1 MTSVT
6 AWNSIEGLP
15 KQFVKSLRVLFDI
28 LDEQRCGYV
37 RFVDI
42 ESRWHEEGV
51 KGLPSGVI
59 EALRK
64 VTPHNGYLSFDRFV
78 AGLKLAML
86 TSRNPRT
93 HDHQQKH
100 ESHTHNKHVKVDP
113 SRQGVLNDGQH
124 INEKEN
130 RTEHGTRRTSQ
141 PRSDAPQPPKR
152 SSHRALHQNRYH
164 TINTAAVKPNNV
176 LNALHDRSNVRKEIL
191 DHPEKYHSREKL
203 SSYSSH
209 HDVPISPISKS
220 SVDSLKDN
228 HNTNGSNPP
237 QVPPRDKNNKRIIT
251 ELKNWQ
257 RRIKEPG
264 QPSVAKK
271 EHFHQANSDSHLLA
285 QSSHSSAGGVY
296 VNIEQVARVSHSNES
311 DPKVQNASSLPQ
323 KSGATVRRQNSAR
336 RHTLSSG
343 VDYSMIKRLRQLE
356 KEKEVLM
363 QGLGI
368 VEQAR
373 EWYQKQVQSIDE
385 KQKYVGKAT
394 YNDNNLESHQ
404 ERMNFQQARVSEVN
418 QQLKTLIESS
428 EKGFPLHMN
437 LAVRSTNSTMNPE
450 ETVRMLKGQNRQ
462 LTKEV
467 GQKGDMISKLEQEKA
482 TLVRDLFEARSQ
494 NKPTNYDDT
503 TFM

>member
-51 KGLPSGVI
+51 QGLPSGVI

-64 VTPHNGYLSFDRFV
+64 VTPQNGYLSFDRFV

-86 TSRNPRT
+86 TSRNPRI
-93 HDHQQKH
+93 HDHHQRH
-100 ESHTHNKHVKVDP
+100 EYRTHN
-113 SRQGVLNDGQH
+113 NH
-124 INEKEN
+124 INGDVQNIQEKEN
-130 RTEHGTRRTSQ
+130 RTENVIRRTNQ
-141 PRSDAPQPPKR
+141 PRNDAPQPPKR
-152 SSHRALHQNRYH
+152 SSHSALPQNRYN

-176 LNALHDRSNVRKEIL
+176 LNALHDRSNVRKEST
-191 DHPEKYHSREKL
+191 DHSEKYHTREKV

-209 HDVPISPISKS
+209 HDVPVSPISKS
-220 SVDSLKDN
+220 SVDSVKDN
-228 HNTNGSNPP
+228 HITNSVNPNPP
-237 QVPPRDKNNKRIIT
+237 QVPPRDKSKRIIS

-257 RRIKEPG
+257 RRINEPG
-264 QPSVAKK
+264 HPTVVKK
-271 EHFHQANSDSHLLA
+271 EHFQQAKSDSHLLA
-285 QSSHSSAGGVY
+285 QNTQPTAAGVY
-296 VNIEQVARVSHSNES
+296 ANIEQVGRVSQSNDS
-311 DPKVQNASSLPQ
+311 DPKSQSSSLPQ
-323 KSGATVRRQNSAR
+323 KSGVTVRRQNSAR

-356 KEKEVLM
+356 KEKEMLM
-363 QGLGI
+363 QGLAI

-373 EWYQKQVQSIDE
+373 EWYQKQVQTIDE

-394 YNDNNLESHQ
+394 YNDNNLEANQ

-437 LAVRSTNSTMNPE
+437 LAVRPSNNTMYPE
-450 ETVRMLKGQNRQ
+450 ETIKMLKDQNRQ
-462 LTKEV
+462 LTQEV
-467 GQKGDMISKLEQEKA
+467 GQKGDMISKLEKEKA

>member
-28 LDEQRCGYV
+28 LDEQRCGFV

-51 KGLPSGVI
+51 QGLPSGVI

-64 VTPHNGYLSFDRFV
+64 VTPQNGYLSFDRFV

-86 TSRNPRT
+86 TSRNPNTNDNQQR
-93 HDHQQKH
+93 HEHRAHRNDQRQSDSDSHQ
-100 ESHTHNKHVKVDP
+100 
-113 SRQGVLNDGQH
+113 
-124 INEKEN
+124 EKEN
-130 RTEHGTRRTSQ
+130 RTEHVHRRTNQ
-141 PRSDAPQPPKR
+141 PRCDAPQPPKR
-152 SSHRALHQNRYH
+152 SSHSALHQNRYH
-164 TINTAAVKPNNV
+164 TINTATVKPNNV
-176 LNALHDRSNVRKEIL
+176 LNALHDRSNVRKESTS
-191 DHPEKYHSREKL
+191 HPEKYQSREKL

-209 HDVPISPISKS
+209 HDVPVSPISKLS
-220 SVDSLKDN
+220 IDSAKDSHSTNSV
-228 HNTNGSNPP
+228 NPP
-237 QVPPRDKNNKRIIT
+237 QVPPRDKNNKRIIS
-251 ELKNWQ
+251 ELKSWQ
-257 RRIKEPG
+257 RRINEPG
-264 QPSVAKK
+264 HPAVTKK
-271 EHFHQANSDSHLLA
+271 DHQAKSDSHLMQNA
-285 QSSHSSAGGVY
+285 QPAAMADY
-296 VNIEQVARVSHSNES
+296 ANIEHVARTSQSNDS
-311 DPKVQNASSLPQ
+311 DPKSLGSSLPQ
-323 KSGATVRRQNSAR
+323 KSGVTVRRQNSAR

-356 KEKEVLM
+356 KEKEMLI
-363 QGLGI
+363 QGLS
-368 VEQAR
+368 VVDQAR
-373 EWYQKQVQSIDE
+373 EWYQKQVQTIDE

-394 YNDNNLESHQ
+394 YNDNNLEANQ

-437 LAVRSTNSTMNPE
+437 LAVRSSNNTMYPE
-450 ETVRMLKGQNRQ
+450 ETIKMLKDQNRL
-462 LTKEV
+462 LTQEV
-467 GQKGDMISKLEQEKA
+467 GQKGEMISKLEKEKA

>member
-51 KGLPSGVI
+51 QGLPSGVI

-64 VTPHNGYLSFDRFV
+64 VTPQNGYLSFDRFV

-86 TSRNPRT
+86 TSRDSRTIDHHQKPEHRT
-93 HDHQQKH
+93 H
-100 ESHTHNKHVKVDP
+100 NNHVKFDP
-113 SRQGVLNDGQH
+113 RRQGDNSDGKH
-124 INEKEN
+124 IQEKEN
-130 RTEHGTRRTSQ
+130 RSENVIRRTSQ
-141 PRSDAPQPPKR
+141 TRSDVPQPPKR
-152 SSHRALHQNRYH
+152 SSHSALHQNRYH

-176 LNALHDRSNVRKEIL
+176 LNALHDRSNIRKDIM
-191 DHPEKYHSREKL
+191 DHQEKYHPREKV
-203 SSYSSH
+203 SSHNSH
-209 HDVPISPISKS
+209 HDVPVSPISKS
-220 SVDSLKDN
+220 SDSVKDN
-228 HNTNGSNPP
+228 QNTNGANPP
-237 QVPPRDKNNKRIIT
+237 QVPPRDKSNKRIIS

-257 RRIKEPG
+257 RRVNEPG
-264 QPSVAKK
+264 PVPVTKK
-271 EHFHQANSDSHLLA
+271 EHFHQANCDLHLLPQNNQA
-285 QSSHSSAGGVY
+285 SASGNY
-296 VNIEQVARVSHSNES
+296 ANIEQAGRVSHGS
-311 DPKVQNASSLPQ
+311 DSDTKTKSSSSLPQ

-356 KEKEVLM
+356 KEKEMLI
-363 QGLGI
+363 QGLE
-368 VEQAR
+368 VVDQAR
-373 EWYQKQVQSIDE
+373 EWYQKQVQMIDE

-394 YNDNNLESHQ
+394 YNDNNLEANQ
-404 ERMNFQQARVSEVN
+404 ERMNFQQARISEVN
-418 QQLKTLIESS
+418 QQVKTLMESS

-437 LAVRSTNSTMNPE
+437 LAVRSTNSTMYPE
-450 ETVRMLKGQNRQ
+450 ETIKMLKDQNRQ
-462 LTKEV
+462 LTQEV
-467 GQKGDMISKLEQEKA
+467 GQKGETISKLEKEKA

>member
-28 LDEQRCGYV
+28 LDEQRCGFV

-51 KGLPSGVI
+51 QGLPSGVI

-64 VTPHNGYLSFDRFV
+64 VTPQNGYLSFDRFV

-86 TSRNPRT
+86 TSRNPNT
-93 HDHQQKH
+93 NDNQQRH
-100 ESHTHNKHVKVDP
+100 EHRAHRNDQ
-113 SRQGVLNDGQH
+113 RQGESDSHQ
-124 INEKEN
+124 EKEN
-130 RTEHGTRRTSQ
+130 RTEHVHRRTNQ

-152 SSHRALHQNRYH
+152 SSHSALHQNRYH
-164 TINTAAVKPNNV
+164 TINTATVKPNNV
-176 LNALHDRSNVRKEIL
+176 LNALHDRSNVRKESTS
-191 DHPEKYHSREKL
+191 HPEKYQSREKL

-209 HDVPISPISKS
+209 HDVPVSPISKMSIDS
-220 SVDSLKDN
+220 SKDS
-228 HNTNGSNPP
+228 HSTNSVNPP
-237 QVPPRDKNNKRIIT
+237 QVPPRDKNNKRIIS
-251 ELKNWQ
+251 ELKSWQ
-257 RRIKEPG
+257 RRINEPG
-264 QPSVAKK
+264 HPAVIKK
-271 EHFHQANSDSHLLA
+271 DHQAKSDSHLMQNA
-285 QSSHSSAGGVY
+285 QPAAMADY
-296 VNIEQVARVSHSNES
+296 VNFH
-311 DPKVQNASSLPQ
+311 
-323 KSGATVRRQNSAR
+323 GF
-336 RHTLSSG
+336 
-343 VDYSMIKRLRQLE
+343 YSQIKRLRQLE
-356 KEKEVLM
+356 KEKEMLI
-363 QGLGI
+363 QGLS
-368 VEQAR
+368 VVDQAR
-373 EWYQKQVQSIDE
+373 EWYQKQVQTIDE

-394 YNDNNLESHQ
+394 YNDNNLEANQ

-437 LAVRSTNSTMNPE
+437 LAVRSSNNTMYPE
-450 ETVRMLKGQNRQ
+450 ETIKMLKDQNRL
-462 LTKEV
+462 LTQEV
-467 GQKGDMISKLEQEKA
+467 GQKGEMISKLEKEKA